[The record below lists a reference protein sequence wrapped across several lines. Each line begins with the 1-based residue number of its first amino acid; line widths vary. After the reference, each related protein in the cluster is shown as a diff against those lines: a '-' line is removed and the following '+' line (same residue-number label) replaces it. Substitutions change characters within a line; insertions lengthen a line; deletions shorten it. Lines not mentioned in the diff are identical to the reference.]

1 MQLKIEYVP
10 IETIRPYARNAK
22 LHPIE
27 QLDQI
32 AESIKEAGFCDPIGV
47 WQDEIVEGH
56 GRLQAAQRIGLK
68 EVPIIRLDHL
78 TDEQRRAYMLIHN
91 QTTMNSGW
99 DLDMLQEE
107 LAKIT
112 DIDMESFGFDLSFEE
127 PEKEVEEDEAPE
139 PPIDPITKPGDVYKL
154 GDHILI
160 CGDATDPETIRKLMQ
175 GQKADLY
182 LTDPPYN
189 VDYEG
194 GTGLKIMN
202 DSMEDSKFRAFLVDA
217 FKAADANLK
226 PGGAFYIWHAD
237 SEGFNFRAA
246 CREAGWEV
254 RQCLIWNKSSLVLG
268 RQDYQWK
275 HEPCLYGW
283 KDGKGHY
290 FIDDRTQSTV
300 YSDKEE
306 IKPRQ
311 MKKDELIR
319 LVEAMLAQ
327 KTTTTVIDEEKPA
340 RSAEHPTMKPVKLMA
355 RLIRNSSKPGER
367 VLDSFG
373 GSGSTMIACEQLNR
387 RCFMTELSPNY
398 CDVIVER
405 WENFTGRKAEREE

>member
-1 MQLKIEYVP
+1 M
-10 IETIRPYARNAK
+10 
-22 LHPIE
+22 
-27 QLDQI
+27 
-32 AESIKEAGFCDPIGV
+32 
-47 WQDEIVEGH
+47 
-56 GRLQAAQRIGLK
+56 GLK

-99 DLDMLQEE
+99 DLEMLQEE

-283 KDGKGHY
+283 KEGKGHY

-405 WENFTGRKAEREE
+405 WENFTGRKAEKINGSA